1 MKIKKLKKLAKFI
14 HEVGRVNRM
23 KRLEIEDR
31 CIPATPIFSQSHICD
46 YDEEISNK
54 VSNFILNLIK
64 LQSKL
69 NLDFNENCINIHC
82 DLTQFMKST
91 SNRSIKEEHIE
102 ISISSEGFRLRRNY
116 DNYISF
122 RDENFLEILKPHLV
136 ERYKKIS
143 KENIKEIIDD
153 VMIITN
159 LSRENNLDE
168 LLKLED

>member
-1 MKIKKLKKLAKFI
+1 
-14 HEVGRVNRM
+14 
-23 KRLEIEDR
+23 
-31 CIPATPIFSQSHICD
+31 
-46 YDEEISNK
+46 
-54 VSNFILNLIK
+54 
-64 LQSKL
+64 
-69 NLDFNENCINIHC
+69 
-82 DLTQFMKST
+82 MKST